1 MSRYRSRSKERLI
14 DENIERL
21 QYEESK
27 RERERDDF
35 DKKIER
41 IREEERNKEREWE
54 KERDSY
60 RRNETYLLKQI
71 DRLRYQNQNYNQ
83 DRFNKYQRPFNQNR
97 GYQRFNPRQNQ
108 FSNFNKNQPYN
119 RYQNKSFINNRT
131 NIQPGSELN
140 KLISDLEKDN
150 NNQNNNFDS
159 TKFRR
164 RIYLPDN
171 QNFNVVGLLL
181 GPKGIFQKLL
191 EKRTDC
197 KLYINGR
204 TVKKNDAHRN
214 QYDNDRNH
222 VLIIGNSD
230 EKVKNAARLVEQI
243 IYADEKT
250 RNKIMQE
257 QSKALT
263 QEDEKKDNYNN
274 NYKTED
280 FLTSPYGPPS
290 NNARYYKIPNDLVGL
305 IIGTNGE
312 TVRKI
317 ATESHCKI
325 QVGKAPIPNSSM
337 RYIFIEGTD
346 ENYRIATGMIDR
358 VIASKK

>member
-1 MSRYRSRSKERLI
+1 MSRYRSRSKERHI

-41 IREEERNKEREWE
+41 MREEERYKEREWE

-181 GPKGIFQKLL
+181 GPKG
-191 EKRTDC
+191 
-197 KLYINGR
+197 
-204 TVKKNDAHRN
+204 KK
-214 QYDNDRNH
+214 
-222 VLIIGNSD
+222 
-230 EKVKNAARLVEQI
+230 K
-243 IYADEKT
+243 
-250 RNKIMQE
+250 
-257 QSKALT
+257 
-263 QEDEKKDNYNN
+263 
-274 NYKTED
+274 
-280 FLTSPYGPPS
+280 
-290 NNARYYKIPNDLVGL
+290 
-305 IIGTNGE
+305 
-312 TVRKI
+312 
-317 ATESHCKI
+317 
-325 QVGKAPIPNSSM
+325 
-337 RYIFIEGTD
+337 
-346 ENYRIATGMIDR
+346 
-358 VIASKK
+358 

>member
-1 MSRYRSRSKERLI
+1 MSRYRSRSKERHI

-41 IREEERNKEREWE
+41 MREEERYKEKEWE

-119 RYQNKSFINNRT
+119 RYQNRSFINNRT
-131 NIQPGSELN
+131 NTQPGSELN

-164 RIYLPDN
+164 RIY
-171 QNFNVVGLLL
+171 
-181 GPKGIFQKLL
+181 
-191 EKRTDC
+191 
-197 KLYINGR
+197 
-204 TVKKNDAHRN
+204 
-214 QYDNDRNH
+214 
-222 VLIIGNSD
+222 
-230 EKVKNAARLVEQI
+230 
-243 IYADEKT
+243 
-250 RNKIMQE
+250 
-257 QSKALT
+257 
-263 QEDEKKDNYNN
+263 
-274 NYKTED
+274 
-280 FLTSPYGPPS
+280 
-290 NNARYYKIPNDLVGL
+290 
-305 IIGTNGE
+305 
-312 TVRKI
+312 
-317 ATESHCKI
+317 
-325 QVGKAPIPNSSM
+325 
-337 RYIFIEGTD
+337 
-346 ENYRIATGMIDR
+346 
-358 VIASKK
+358 